1 MVKLGT
7 VCTGILLFLF
17 AGGCAEKEWNDERL
31 LRFDVVHPA
40 QSRVTATAFES
51 GDRVGIY
58 MRKQE
63 YPWEVSGNFVNNEPI
78 VYENDTWTTGKL
90 IFWEEGVF
98 DVVGYYP
105 YLEEMNNVTDIPFSV
120 ALDQSTEGEG
130 EELGGYE
137 ASDFLWAGKEGIGM
151 EDGVVRLTFAHRMS
165 RLVVR
170 LVPTEDYEG
179 EIPEDAIVK
188 IHSTVPKATIDLT
201 AGVVTKDPYGAE
213 NVIKARKEGER
224 VYTAIVVPQRLD
236 YTVPLLEVVA
246 GGISYIYDM
255 RFVFKSG
262 VQHTVTAYLSR
273 NPEQIK
279 IEIGGDIEGWN

>member
-1 MVKLGT
+1 M
-7 VCTGILLFLF
+7 
-17 AGGCAEKEWNDERL
+17 
-31 LRFDVVHPA
+31 
-40 QSRVTATAFES
+40 
-51 GDRVGIY
+51 
-58 MRKQE
+58 
-63 YPWEVSGNFVNNEPI
+63 
-78 VYENDTWTTGKL
+78 
-90 IFWEEGVF
+90 F

-137 ASDFLWAGKEGIGM
+137 ASDFLWAGKEGVGM

-213 NVIKARKEGER
+213 NVIKARKDGER

-262 VQHTVTAYLSR
+262 VQHTVTAYLSK